1 MRGCGIR
8 ASVTVTGLCA
18 AVMTLLV
25 ACGGAAPTATPTQ
38 TPGPTAPLA
47 TPTATGGRITHPSGP
62 TDVVLRMQSGGG
74 LVPPGFFATDA
85 PVFTLYGDG
94 TAIFRPA
101 TDPTGTGLPP
111 FMKATLD
118 AAQVDSLL
126 DFAMTTGTVTFT
138 IDAGGISKSV
148 SVYALGISNNQ
159 ANPDSTDYEAFLQ
172 LSVLLGDFEEE
183 IRLGHAASAGIWAPS
198 QYRAILIEAP
208 GAQKPMAWPW
218 DDLKLDDFVVD
229 TGHGSVRLAALT
241 SEQAAKL
248 TAVPSGGI
256 RGVSVASPDGTTQ
269 FAVSLRPMLPGD
281 TIIPATG
288 VSFGI

>member
-1 MRGCGIR
+1 
-8 ASVTVTGLCA
+8 
-18 AVMTLLV
+18 MTLIV
-25 ACGGAAPTATPTQ
+25 ACGGAGPTAAPTQ

-47 TPTATGGRITHPSGP
+47 TPTATVGHISHPSGSA
-62 TDVVLRMQSGGG
+62 DVVLRMESGGG

-85 PVFTLYGDG
+85 PIFTLYGDD

-111 FMKATLD
+111 FVKATLD

-126 DFAMTTGTVTFT
+126 DFALTTGHLTTARHSYSVGGVYDAGTVTFT

-159 ANPDSTDYEAFLQ
+159 TNPESADYAAFEQ
-172 LSVLLGDFEEE
+172 LSVLLGDFDKE
-183 IRLGHAASAGIWAPS
+183 IRLGHATSAGTYAPS

-208 GAQKPMAWPW
+208 GAQNPIAWPW
-218 DDLKLDDFVVD
+218 DDVTLDDFAVV
-229 TGHGSVRLAALT
+229 TGHAPARLAAIT

-248 TAVPSGGI
+248 TTVPSGGV
-256 RGVSVASPDGTTQ
+256 RGVAVASRDGTRQ
-269 FAVSLRPMLPGD
+269 FSLSLRPMLPGD
-281 TIIPATG
+281 TIIPVPQG
-288 VSFGI
+288 SLGL